1 MKLILSLFPG
11 IDLLGRGFEAEGFC
25 VVRGPDL
32 LFGQDVRGFHV
43 PAGKFE
49 GVIGGSPCQDFSG
62 ERRTAPTGNGE
73 AMLKEFARLVREA
86 APDWWLLENVPRVPD
101 VAVVGYTVQRIHIS
115 AREAGV
121 RQLRWRCFQFGHR
134 DAAPLVIRRRVT
146 PAEEERRP
154 RGASDDPRHP
164 AVKPC
169 GATERRG
176 RNGGVPGLPCV
187 FRPPRPVLGYA
198 GWRYS
203 FGHSPRSFSAAV
215 TSNPAAGVIANPG
228 GFGFF
233 LWALRLIAIFCAN
246 SITAELPFDSALLI
260 IQSAAQDRALL
271 YPNRSPS
278 KRVRTV
284 VIAAF
289 LRAIS
294 PSRSAFSLLLFIV
307 NQYQKTNETGNLFA
321 GSPFEETRR
330 GGLVE
335 TSDAP

>member
-146 PAEEERRP
+146 PADVTAPACLAVEGSRKERRDWSTFCTLQGLP
-154 RGASDDPRHP
+154 PDFELPGWSRALKYRVVGNGVPIPLGRMIARAIRDR
-164 AVKPC
+164 AENVRARCVTRVCAC
-169 GATERRG
+169 GCAREVTGKWKTATATCRKRLERR
-176 RNGGVPGLPCV
+176 RKKA
-187 FRPPRPVLGYA
+187 PV
-198 GWRYS
+198 
-203 FGHSPRSFSAAV
+203 
-215 TSNPAAGVIANPG
+215 T
-228 GFGFF
+228 
-233 LWALRLIAIFCAN
+233 
-246 SITAELPFDSALLI
+246 
-260 IQSAAQDRALL
+260 DRAL
-271 YPNRSPS
+271 
-278 KRVRTV
+278 
-284 VIAAF
+284 A
-289 LRAIS
+289 
-294 PSRSAFSLLLFIV
+294 SL
-307 NQYQKTNETGNLFA
+307 A
-321 GSPFEETRR
+321 
-330 GGLVE
+330 
-335 TSDAP
+335 